1 MKDEM
6 KSMSANKVWDLQEK
20 NYRSQN
26 SRLQMGLQD
35 EMWLQRERRKI

>member
-20 NYRSQN
+20 YYRSQN

>member
-6 KSMSANKVWDLQEK
+6 KSMSANKVWDLQE
-20 NYRSQN
+20 NSYRIQN

-35 EMWLQRERRKI
+35 EMWLQRERRNI